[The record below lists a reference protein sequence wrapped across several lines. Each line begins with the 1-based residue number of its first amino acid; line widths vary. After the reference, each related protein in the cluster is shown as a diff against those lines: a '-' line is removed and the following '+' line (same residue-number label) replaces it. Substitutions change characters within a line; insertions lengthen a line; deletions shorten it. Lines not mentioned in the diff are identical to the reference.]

1 MREVETRLIIYSL
14 LLRDKKVVQH
24 LFRQRKCFR
33 LPNMIEDEDC
43 QSPMAAGIS
52 SWNAD
57 TPSKIMKLAKN
68 KTGTKVVDNGL
79 DHSVSSVIETVKNEL
94 DEQGREFMLEEDIDQ
109 VADLFIQ
116 RFHHQIRLQNFHFEP
131 TLSCSPD

>member
-14 LLRDKKVVQH
+14 LLRDKKVVRH
-24 LFRQRKCFR
+24 LFHQRKCFR
-33 LPNMIEDEDC
+33 LPSMIEDEDEDS
-43 QSPMAAGIS
+43 QSPMAARIS
-52 SWNAD
+52 NSNAD

-68 KTGTKVVDNGL
+68 KTGTKVVDNCL

-109 VADLFIQ
+109 VAD
-116 RFHHQIRLQNFHFEP
+116 
-131 TLSCSPD
+131 